1 MWKLPAATQH
11 RILEAQQKQKATESR
26 DQAREVRKG
35 DVVNEKKKSIHCC
48 GCSLVWEEYV
58 EEWVIE
64 IAGARLAYDKKF
76 AKSMREENMNTSTS
90 LLYGDP
96 QSAAKMSVRDDP
108 EEQKEVQKPM
118 KDSRN
123 AKDIQEAQE
132 RYNRKTSNV
141 ASMLKKKEEHQTKE
155 GRSETERQEKLQV
168 KLRLHQLLKNK
179 NLEMPPDERFEIP
192 DGLENLYYK
201 AIWLG
206 LLEDTQETTR
216 MYDLIFQPKATL
228 LRDGSVRSWS

>member
-1 MWKLPAATQH
+1 MIKRLRNP
-11 RILEAQQKQKATESR
+11 QKK
-26 DQAREVRKG
+26 
-35 DVVNEKKKSIHCC
+35 
-48 GCSLVWEEYV
+48 
-58 EEWVIE
+58 
-64 IAGARLAYDKKF
+64 
-76 AKSMREENMNTSTS
+76 ENMSTSTS

-108 EEQKEVQKPM
+108 EEQKEVKKPM
-118 KDSRN
+118 KVSRN

-179 NLEMPPDERFEIP
+179 NLQMPPDERFEIP
-192 DGLENLYYK
+192 DGLESLYYT
-201 AIWLG
+201 AVWFG
-206 LLEDTQETTR
+206 LLEDTQEKAR
-216 MYDLIFQPKATL
+216 MYTLIFKPKATL
-228 LRDGSVRSWS
+228 LRDGSVHSWS